1 MLIQRSID
9 FKRLILYTSKGIF
22 SMAAYASAVVIAY
35 AIFGLKFVSI
45 PWAIIPVVGVA
56 VSFYLG
62 FKNNSAYD
70 RTWEARKIWGGI
82 VNSSR
87 SWGIMARDFAQD
99 IDGIAG
105 WSEEDL
111 KDHHQTL
118 LYRHIAWLYQH
129 RRQLLVHR
137 TWEHYEPH
145 NKPYRDHL
153 AKNFF
158 SKTSEEEIE
167 GFLSPEELEKV
178 MKSKNPATQLIANQS
193 AHILELRKKGVI
205 SDFQFVKLE
214 GLLEEFY
221 TLQGKNEPIK
231 NFPLPRQYATSSL
244 FFTFLFIFL
253 LPLGMVKP
261 FDDLGPWMVWM
272 TIPFTSIVGWLFLVM
287 EIVGDYAENPF
298 EGLAFDIPM
307 TSLCRTIEIDMREML
322 GETELPDPI
331 QPVDNVLL

>member
-9 FKRLILYTSKGIF
+9 FKSLVGYTRRGIIFMALY
-22 SMAAYASAVVIAY
+22 AAVVVVVYGI
-35 AIFGLKFVSI
+35 IGFRFLTI
-45 PWAIIPVVGVA
+45 PWAVIPVVGVA

-87 SWGIMARDFAQD
+87 TWGIMARDFVQD
-99 IDGIAG
+99 ADGKAG
-105 WSEEDL
+105 WDQDRL
-111 KDHHQTL
+111 KKTQQKL
-118 LYRHIAWLYQH
+118 IYRHIAWLYKH
-129 RRQLLVHR
+129 RRQLLDHR

-145 NKPYRDHL
+145 NEPYRKHL
-153 AKNFF
+153 AQNFF
-158 SKTSEEEIE
+158 AQTREEEMAP
-167 GFLSPEELEKV
+167 FLEKDELQ
-178 MKSKNPATQLIANQS
+178 KILSHKNPATQLIANQS
-193 AHILELRKKGVI
+193 ADLLELRRANVI
-205 SDFQFVKLE
+205 SDYQFVKLE

-221 TLQGKNEPIK
+221 TLQGKNERIK
-231 NFPLPRQYATSSL
+231 NFPLPRQYATSSML
-244 FFTFLFIFL
+244 FTMLFIFL

-272 TIPFTSIVGWLFLVM
+272 TIPFTCVVGWVFIIM

-307 TSLCRTIEIDMREML
+307 TSLCRTIEIDLREML
-322 GETELPDPI
+322 GETELPEPI
-331 QPVDNVLL
+331 KPVGNVIL